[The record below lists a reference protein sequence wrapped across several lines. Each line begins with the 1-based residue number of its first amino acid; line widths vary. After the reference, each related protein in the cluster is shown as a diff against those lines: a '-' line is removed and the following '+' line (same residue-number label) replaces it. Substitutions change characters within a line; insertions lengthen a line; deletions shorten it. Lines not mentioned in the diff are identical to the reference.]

1 MTNNPPVTH
10 GQFSDHRTSLLKG
23 SHRLQ
28 THWVT
33 GGLFVIESI
42 TTNYGFGVDDFPL
55 GEKYDGRKIAHGLL
69 VGYLS

>member
-1 MTNNPPVTH
+1 MVGNCP
-10 GQFSDHRTSLLKG
+10 
-23 SHRLQ
+23 
-28 THWVT
+28 WVT